1 MKRLYA
7 LAIVCALVGGITLIG
22 CSKAPEEKPA
32 SSATQSGAAQTGSGK
47 SPAKGSMTDSAGP

>member
-1 MKRLYA
+1 MKRLCA
-7 LAIVCALVGGITLIG
+7 CVLVCTLVGGIMLIG

-32 SSATQSGAAQTGSGK
+32 APAPQQNAAQK